1 MSVRENE
8 NAMNAASAEHLDLE
22 RVLAVLRRRW
32 WVVVLLMI
40 AVGAAAFGF
49 SKREVKQYTAT
60 TSVLFPNPDL
70 QQQASGLQITPTSP
84 TEDPTIMATNIQLLI
99 SQSGVAAATARQVGL
114 TPAAVN
120 SAIGVTQQGQTT
132 VALVSAT
139 SRSRRLAAKIANDY
153 VQNFISIQTSQQQAQ
168 VAQALHLVQRQIAA
182 MSPQQLAGT
191 NGQAL
196 LDRAES
202 LRILGQLQDGDA
214 QVVKR
219 ASVPTSPS
227 SPKITRNTALGLVLG
242 LLLGLTTAFLLER
255 FERRMMTVED
265 LGATYDLPVLATVPV
280 SKAYTGVS
288 PGEVAVQHGEQ
299 EVFRLLRAYLRYFN
313 VDREIRSLVIASAAP
328 ADGKSTVARNLA
340 QAAQE
345 TGTKTLLI
353 DADLRR
359 PSIATAYGVEM
370 SPGLSELLV
379 GDVTAAET
387 VCEVPIATRV
397 NGRTSDV
404 MLDILAAGH
413 QPPNPAELIES
424 KAMADLLSWATEH
437 YELVVVDTPPLSI
450 VSDAIPLLTKV
461 DGAVIVSQIGK
472 NTRDA
477 AAFLRERLADINAPL
492 LGVVA
497 NGVSL
502 KRTTG
507 YDYRYGYQYGYY
519 GPSRRAESAAGHIGD
534 DDEA

>member
-1 MSVRENE
+1 
-8 NAMNAASAEHLDLE
+8 MNAASSQHLDLE

-32 WVVVLLMI
+32 WVVVLLTI
-40 AVGAAAFGF
+40 VVGAAAFGL
-49 SKREVKQYTAT
+49 SKREPRQYTAT
-60 TSVLFPNPDL
+60 TSVLFPNPEL
-70 QQQASGLQITPTSP
+70 QQQASGLQLLPTSP
-84 TEDPTIMATNIQLLI
+84 SEDPTIMATNIQLLT
-99 SQSGVAAATARQVGL
+99 SQSGVASATAQHVRL
-114 TPAAVN
+114 PPAAVN
-120 SAIGVTQQGQTT
+120 RAISVAQQGQTT

-139 SRSRRLAAKIANDY
+139 SRSPRLAAEIANDY
-153 VQNFISIQTSQQQAQ
+153 VHNFIAVQTSQQQAQ
-168 VAQALHLVQRQIAA
+168 VAQALNLVQRQIAA

-191 NGQAL
+191 TGQAL

-227 SPKITRNTALGLVLG
+227 SPKITRNTALGLLAG

-255 FERRMMTVED
+255 FDRRMMTIED

-280 SKAYTGVS
+280 SRAYTSVS
-288 PGEVAVQHGEQ
+288 RAAAAAQHGEQ

-328 ADGKSTVARNLA
+328 ADGKTTIARNLA

-345 TGTKTLLI
+345 TGTRTLLI
-353 DADLRR
+353 EADLRR
-359 PSIATAYGVEM
+359 PSIAKCYGVET

-379 GDVTAAET
+379 GEVTAGEA

-397 NGRTSDV
+397 NGTTADV

-413 QPPNPAELIES
+413 TPPNPAELIES
-424 KAMADLLSWATEH
+424 KAMADVLSWATEH

-450 VSDAIPLLTKV
+450 VSDAIPLLKKV
-461 DGAVIVSQIGK
+461 DGAVIVSQVGK

-477 AAFLRERLADINAPL
+477 AAFLRERLSEINAPL

-497 NGVSL
+497 NGVSW
-502 KRTTG
+502 KRTSG
-507 YDYRYGYQYGYY
+507 YDYRYGYHYAATD
-519 GPSRRAESAAGHIGD
+519 RSAPQRDNHAD
-534 DDEA
+534 TALDLSE